1 MSVTSSIKQVFLLAL
16 FKIDP
21 KIQAKVH
28 LKSLSDPLC
37 ILSKIGIRVSYKL
50 FVPSVTFFYVCLN
63 TRKGRQK
70 NNEKNPNMKCLF
82 KSKGK

>member
-37 ILSKIGIRVSYKL
+37 ILSKVGIRVSYKL
-50 FVPSVTFFYVCLN
+50 FVPSVTLLCLSQHKK
-63 TRKGRQK
+63 KGTKRT
-70 NNEKNPNMKCLF
+70 MRGTLT
-82 KSKGK
+82 